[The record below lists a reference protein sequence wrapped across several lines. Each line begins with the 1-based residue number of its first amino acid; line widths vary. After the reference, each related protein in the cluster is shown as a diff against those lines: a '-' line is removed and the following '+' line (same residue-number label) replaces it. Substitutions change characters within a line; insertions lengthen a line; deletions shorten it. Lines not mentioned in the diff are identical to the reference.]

1 MAEDL
6 ISAGADVDIADTAGQ
21 TALHAACRV
30 GDEKIARIILHKTT
44 NIQVKDF
51 RFHTESLFFK

>member
-6 ISAGADVDIADTAGQ
+6 ISAGADVDIGDTVGQ

-30 GDEKIARIILHKTT
+30 GDEKIARIILDKTT
-44 NIQVKDF
+44 NIHVKDF
-51 RFHTESLFFK
+51 RFYTEFFVF